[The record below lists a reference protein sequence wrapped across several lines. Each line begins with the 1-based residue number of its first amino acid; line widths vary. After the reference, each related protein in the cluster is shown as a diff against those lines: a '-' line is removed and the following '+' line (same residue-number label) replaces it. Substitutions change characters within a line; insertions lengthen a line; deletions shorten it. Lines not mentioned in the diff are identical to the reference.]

1 LPLLTPNLGWLSSSS
16 LVPLGRLPISAATA
30 SRQDRLPP
38 SCASCSRLR
47 LLSLHP
53 TPTLLKGS
61 DQLGNDR
68 WSRDEQ
74 YTLFC
79 GCVAGWQETDVSQPS
94 PACTTAGG
102 MARLESKTEED
113 QRRLLLP
120 CPTTVVNPCTPSSRA
135 SHRWWICR
143 PYDGSDLHGG
153 SKTLKVCT
161 EVSEDVKHLGS
172 FLFVLYT
179 SNIWGW
185 RE

>member
-30 SRQDRLPP
+30 SQQDRLPP

-79 GCVAGWQETDVSQPS
+79 GCVAGWAGNRCVAAVTCLHHSWWDGQARVKNGGR
-94 PACTTAGG
+94 PATTPPPMPHNSG
-102 MARLESKTEED
+102 ES
-113 QRRLLLP
+113 LHPLLP
-120 CPTTVVNPCTPSSRA
+120 CLAPVV
-135 SHRWWICR
+135 
-143 PYDGSDLHGG
+143 DL
-153 SKTLKVCT
+153 
-161 EVSEDVKHLGS
+161 
-172 FLFVLYT
+172 
-179 SNIWGW
+179 
-185 RE
+185 